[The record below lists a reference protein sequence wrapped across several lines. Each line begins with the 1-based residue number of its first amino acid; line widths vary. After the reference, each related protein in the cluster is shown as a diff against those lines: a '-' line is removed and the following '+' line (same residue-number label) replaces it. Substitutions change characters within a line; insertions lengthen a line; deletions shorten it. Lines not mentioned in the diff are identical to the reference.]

1 MNTDRLFE
9 FRTLAQVLHY
19 GRAAEKLYMAQSVL
33 SRHIQALEKDLG
45 VQLFQ
50 RSPHG
55 VTLATAGAALYRA
68 SWDYLQANEQA
79 VERVRSAGI
88 GVAGSVHF
96 ACLRPVMRNAI
107 EDFLGYF
114 CKICPDVL
122 LTADVLSTP
131 EECDL
136 TTYHCLAM
144 PSSAIKVPDCF
155 RLRAVTYE
163 KSWLVFPS
171 GHQLQPGG
179 KMSLSQLAG
188 ETLFVP
194 GYHGSVGSFARI
206 RQMVEEATGGRVHI
220 IRVCSPETALLNANL
235 GKGFTIL
242 PRHVLD
248 ERTRNI
254 QHEHAA
260 IRENCRFDTLFY
272 QNESVNEPAAQLFSD
287 EFCRLMN
294 ANE

>member
-55 VTLATAGAALYRA
+55 VTLTTAGAALYRA

-114 CKICPDVL
+114 EKICPGVL

-188 ETLFVP
+188 ETLLYPAITVP
-194 GYHGSVGSFARI
+194 LVPLPAFGRWRRRRRADGFISSGWALRKPPCSTRIWAKALPSFPAMFWTSGPATFSMNMRPSGRTAALI
-206 RQMVEEATGGRVHI
+206 RCCIKM
-220 IRVCSPETALLNANL
+220 SL
-235 GKGFTIL
+235 
-242 PRHVLD
+242 
-248 ERTRNI
+248 
-254 QHEHAA
+254 
-260 IRENCRFDTLFY
+260 
-272 QNESVNEPAAQLFSD
+272 
-287 EFCRLMN
+287 LMN
-294 ANE
+294 LPSSCSATNSAA